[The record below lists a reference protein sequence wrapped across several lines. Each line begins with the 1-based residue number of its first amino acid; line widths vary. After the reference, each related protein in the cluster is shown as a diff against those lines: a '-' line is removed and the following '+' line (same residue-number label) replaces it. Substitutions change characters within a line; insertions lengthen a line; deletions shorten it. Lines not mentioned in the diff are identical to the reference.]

1 MRRKYEAASLAFPLL
16 LTFDEFHFLSIQDY
30 DNLQV
35 LIENTE
41 TSEEKLDMPNMY
53 VDNSL
58 TSTTIKH

>member
-1 MRRKYEAASLAFPLL
+1 MKLPLL
-16 LTFDEFHFLSIQDY
+16 PFLCCSTFDEFHFLSIQNY

-41 TSEEKLDMPNMY
+41 TSEEKLDMPTMY